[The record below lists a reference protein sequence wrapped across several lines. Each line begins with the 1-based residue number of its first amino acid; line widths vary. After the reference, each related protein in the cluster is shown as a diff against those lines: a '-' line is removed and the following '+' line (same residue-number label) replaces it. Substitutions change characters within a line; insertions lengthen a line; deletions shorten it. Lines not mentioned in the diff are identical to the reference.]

1 MALSSSGTKNQAPNV
16 ATEHLRLGALHLENN
31 RLIEAEAEYRKA
43 TVLDPDSA
51 EAFFKL
57 GNVMNRRGLLADA
70 EACYHKAIVIAP
82 DYVKALYNLGNT
94 LKRQSRLPE
103 AEAIYRR
110 AIEVQPDFADTYINL
125 GVMLLE
131 QARFAEAEACY
142 RRALEFRAADPAA
155 LFNLGITL
163 KAQERFDAAEAAFR
177 QVLAIRPDHG
187 KAAINLGNMLKV
199 QDRAADA
206 IALYRGTIEFVPGN
220 ADVCNNLACILVEQG
235 EISDARFYFRK
246 AVAARADYAE
256 ALSSLLFL
264 ANYMSDDPAEA
275 HIEAA
280 RDYGRMID
288 GRIKSRYTAWASP
301 PLAGRLRVGLV
312 SADLRSHPVGFFL
325 DGLLAHIDPARVE
338 VYAYPTFAEE
348 DELSSRLRNMCA
360 AWKPVVDL
368 DDEAAARM
376 IHADGVQIL
385 IDLGG
390 HTKHNRLPLFAW
402 KPAPVQ
408 ASWLGYCATTGITA
422 MDYYIADSWT
432 LPVAE
437 EQRFTETIWRLPES
451 YLCYAPAGPD
461 QPVSPL
467 PAQLGAPLTFG
478 SFNNLSKMGQPVVE
492 LWAKVLAAVP
502 GSRLF
507 LKTAQLRVAT
517 ARQRVIDSFAAHAV
531 GADRLILEADIP
543 NRIEHLEAYQRVDIA
558 LDTFPYNGVTTS
570 AEALWMGVPVLT
582 LVGERFLSRQGL
594 GLLMNAGLPDWVAF
608 NPDDYV
614 AKAVEGAAN
623 LQNLAHLRASMRV
636 RLQASA
642 GFDAPRFAR
651 HFEDALWQMWRRHE
665 DG

>member
-1 MALSSSGTKNQAPNV
+1 MTKSSSGTIHQPPNL
-16 ATEHLRLGALHLENN
+16 AAEHLRLGALHLENN

-43 TVLDPDSA
+43 TEIDPGSA

-57 GNVMNRRGLLADA
+57 GNVMNRRGLPADA
-70 EACYHKAIVIAP
+70 EACYRNAIAIAP

-103 AEAIYRR
+103 AEASYRR
-110 AIEVQPDFADTYINL
+110 AIEVQPDFADAHINL
-125 GVMLLE
+125 GVMLVE
-131 QARFAEAEACY
+131 QARYTAAESCF
-142 RRALEFRAADPAA
+142 RRALEFRPDDPVA
-155 LFNLGITL
+155 LFNLGIAL
-163 KAQERFDAAEAAFR
+163 EAQERFDAAEAAFLR
-177 QVLAIRPDHG
+177 TLAIRPDDG
-187 KAAINLGNMLKV
+187 NAAINLGNMYKA

-206 IALYRGTIEFVPGN
+206 VALYRRTIEFAPGN
-220 ADVCNNLACILVEQG
+220 ADICNNLACILVEQG
-235 EISDARFYFRK
+235 EISDARVHFRK
-246 AVAARADYAE
+246 AVAARTNYVE

-275 HIEAA
+275 QIEAA
-280 RDYGRMID
+280 RDYGRMLD
-288 GRIKSRYTAWASP
+288 GRVRSRYAEWLGP
-301 PLAGRLRVGLV
+301 PPAGQLRVGLV
-312 SADLRSHPVGFFL
+312 SADLRNHPVGFFL
-325 DGLLAHIDPARVE
+325 DGLLSHIDPTRIG
-338 VYAYPTFAEE
+338 VYAYPTIAEE
-348 DELSSRLRNMCA
+348 DELSDRLRNLCA
-360 AWKPVVDL
+360 AWKPLVGL
-368 DDEAAARM
+368 DDAAAASM
-376 IHADGVQIL
+376 IHADGVHVL

-390 HTKHNRLPLFAW
+390 HTKHARLSLFAW

-432 LPVAE
+432 LPVE
-437 EQRFTETIWRLPES
+437 EERHFTEKIWRLPES

-461 QPVSPL
+461 LPVSPL

-478 SFNNLSKMGQPVVE
+478 SFNNLSKMGPPVVD
-492 LWAKVLAAVP
+492 LWARVLAAVP

-507 LKTAQLRVAT
+507 LKTAQLRAAT
-517 ARQRVIDSFAAHAV
+517 ARQRVIDAFAARAI

-543 NRIEHLEAYQRVDIA
+543 DHGEHLAAYHRVDIA

-582 LVGERFLSRQGL
+582 LAGERFLSRQGL
-594 GLLMNAGLPDWVAF
+594 GLLMNAGLREWVAF

-614 AKAVEGAAN
+614 AKAVAGAAN
-623 LQNLAHLRASMRV
+623 LQGLARLRASMRE

-642 GFDAPRFAR
+642 GFNAPRFAR
-651 HFEDALWQMWRRHE
+651 HFADALWQMWRCHE